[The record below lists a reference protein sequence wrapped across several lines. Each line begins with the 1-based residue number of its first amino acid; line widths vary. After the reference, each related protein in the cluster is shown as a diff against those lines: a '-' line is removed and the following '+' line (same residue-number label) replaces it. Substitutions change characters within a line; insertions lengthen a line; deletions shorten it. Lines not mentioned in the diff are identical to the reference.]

1 MIKLFAIDMD
11 GTLLNSKNRINE
23 SSIEAIRKL
32 NESGVKTVL
41 CSGRV
46 VTSLKVNNDILQ
58 TDNSMIANNGA
69 VIKVNSKKVLSTH
82 PLEDKHLKEII
93 DFCEN
98 HKFVYHF
105 YDEDTFYSNS
115 LDFDRLEHLKRDT
128 DYGLNYQCNI
138 NISEDPY
145 KTLKQK
151 DHNATKIL
159 IGCLAKHPYG
169 EEKSVK
175 IIENEF
181 KDRLYITSSGWG
193 SVEIMEPAVNKWN
206 GILELADF
214 LGIKVNEVAAI
225 GDSFNDLPMI
235 SKSHLGFAMGNAND
249 EVKKIA
255 SYKVSDNNSTGI
267 SEAANIILEY
277 NKENPNV

>member
-11 GTLLNSKNRINE
+11 GTLLNSKDKINE
-23 SSIEAIRKL
+23 SSIKAIRKL

-46 VTSLKVNNDILQ
+46 MTSLKANNDILQ
-58 TDNSMIANNGA
+58 IDNPMIANNGA
-69 VIKVNSKKVLSTH
+69 AIKINSKKILNTH
-82 PLEDKHLKEII
+82 FLDDNNLREII
-93 DFCEN
+93 DFCQK

-115 LDFDRLEHLKRDT
+115 LDFARLKHLKKDT

-138 NISEDPY
+138 SISEDPY
-145 KTLKQK
+145 RTLKQK
-151 DHNATKIL
+151 NHHATKIL
-159 IGCLAKHPYG
+159 IGCLDKHPYG

-175 IIENEF
+175 VIEDEF
-181 KDRLYITSSGWG
+181 KDSLYITSSGWG
-193 SVEIMEPAVNKWN
+193 SVEIMETNVNKWN
-206 GILELADF
+206 GILELANF
-214 LGIKVNEVAAI
+214 LGINLDEIAAI
-225 GDSFNDLPMI
+225 GDSFNDLSMI
-235 SKSHLGFAMGNAND
+235 SKSHLGFAMGNANSK
-249 EVKKIA
+249 VKEIA

-267 SEAANIILEY
+267 SEAIDIILKY

>member
-58 TDNSMIANNGA
+58 TDNPMIANNGA

-128 DYGLNYQCNI
+128 DYGLNYQCN
-138 NISEDPY
+138 
-145 KTLKQK
+145 
-151 DHNATKIL
+151 
-159 IGCLAKHPYG
+159 
-169 EEKSVK
+169 
-175 IIENEF
+175 
-181 KDRLYITSSGWG
+181 
-193 SVEIMEPAVNKWN
+193 
-206 GILELADF
+206 
-214 LGIKVNEVAAI
+214 
-225 GDSFNDLPMI
+225 
-235 SKSHLGFAMGNAND
+235 
-249 EVKKIA
+249 
-255 SYKVSDNNSTGI
+255 
-267 SEAANIILEY
+267 
-277 NKENPNV
+277 